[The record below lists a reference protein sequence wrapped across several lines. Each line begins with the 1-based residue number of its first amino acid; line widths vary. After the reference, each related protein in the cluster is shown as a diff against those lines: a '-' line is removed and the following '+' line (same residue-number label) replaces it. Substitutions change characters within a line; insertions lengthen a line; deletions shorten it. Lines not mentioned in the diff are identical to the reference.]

1 MAGDDRLERLG
12 DVGDGVHVVE
22 LAGGNDRRKQGPI
35 FGPDLMTGEERI
47 FSGQADRPDRIFD
60 RIGVE
65 LETPVIEEAGQSRPM
80 IERVA
85 DVLGERRAARYHRQ
99 LFLEPRL

>member
-47 FSGQADRPDRIFD
+47 FLVKQIGRIAFSTGLVSSSRRPSSRKRVSPGQ
-60 RIGVE
+60 
-65 LETPVIEEAGQSRPM
+65 
-80 IERVA
+80 
-85 DVLGERRAARYHRQ
+85 
-99 LFLEPRL
+99 

>member
-1 MAGDDRLERLG
+1 MIASSAWAI
-12 DVGDGVHVVE
+12 GDGVHVVE

-65 LETPVIEEAGQSRPM
+65 LETPFIEEAGQSRPM